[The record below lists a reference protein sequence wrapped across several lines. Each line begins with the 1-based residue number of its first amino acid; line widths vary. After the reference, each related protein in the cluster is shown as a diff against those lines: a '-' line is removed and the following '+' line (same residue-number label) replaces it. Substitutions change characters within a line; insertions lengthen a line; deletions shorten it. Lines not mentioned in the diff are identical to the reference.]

1 MKSVSGMPDRVQ
13 QAFRRSL
20 QRDPTDKEAAQ
31 VREFVESSRSGN
43 ESAED
48 ERDVWARVLQ
58 ALWATPE
65 FRFLD

>member
-1 MKSVSGMPDRVQ
+1 MLSPPHG
-13 QAFRRSL
+13 
-20 QRDPTDKEAAQ
+20 
-31 VREFVESSRSGN
+31 SGN
-43 ESAED
+43 DSAEN